1 MSLAEDR
8 TVIGGS
14 GLESGRTGV
23 MPVESSKSAMA
34 WGPIIGGAV
43 AATGITLIL
52 LLLGSGVG
60 LTMVSPWSGES
71 SSATTVGV
79 TAAIW
84 LVVVQWLSSA
94 FGGYLTGRLRTK
106 WAAIHTDEVFFRDT
120 AHGFLSWALA
130 TVFVAGFLASSL
142 TSLAGAGASAAGQAA
157 MAAGVAG
164 GAAAASASDTDSTGP
179 GLSTAYFTDALLRPQ
194 NIGNR
199 VNEDNGAA
207 AAEISRILLQGA
219 VNGSVPD
226 GDKTYIAG
234 IVSARTGLSEADAR
248 ARVDTV
254 LKQIDDAKVAAQ
266 AAADE
271 ARKAA
276 ATSALI
282 GSLSL
287 LVGAFIAAAAAAF
300 GGHQRD
306 EEEDLVA
313 TSRGPL
319 V

>member
-1 MSLAEDR
+1 MSLAEGR
-8 TVIGGS
+8 YPLEGGQA
-14 GLESGRTGV
+14 GV
-23 MPVESSKSAMA
+23 MPVESSVAAIA

-71 SSATTVGV
+71 SSAATVGI

-94 FGGYLTGRLRTK
+94 LGGYLTGRLRTK
-106 WAAIHTDEVFFRDT
+106 WAAVHTDEVFFRDT

-164 GAAAASASDTDSTGP
+164 GSAAASASDTNSADAP
-179 GLSTAYFTDALLRPQ
+179 TAYFTDALLRPQ
-194 NIGNR
+194 NIADRANA
-199 VNEDNGAA
+199 DNGAA

-219 VNGSVPD
+219 ANGSVPD

-234 IVSARTGLSEADAR
+234 IVSARTGLPEADAR

-266 AAADE
+266 AAADK

-300 GGHQRD
+300 GGRQRD
-306 EEEDLVA
+306 EEEDLIA

>member
-1 MSLAEDR
+1 
-8 TVIGGS
+8 
-14 GLESGRTGV
+14 

-79 TAAIW
+79 TAIW

-106 WAAIHTDEVFFRDT
+106 WAAIHTNEVFFRDT

-164 GAAAASASDTDSTGP
+164 GAAASASDTDSTGP

-194 NIGNR
+194 NIANR
-199 VNEDNGAA
+199 ASEDNGAA

-254 LKQIDDAKVAAQ
+254 LKQIEDAKVAAQ

-313 TSRGPL
+313 TSRRPL